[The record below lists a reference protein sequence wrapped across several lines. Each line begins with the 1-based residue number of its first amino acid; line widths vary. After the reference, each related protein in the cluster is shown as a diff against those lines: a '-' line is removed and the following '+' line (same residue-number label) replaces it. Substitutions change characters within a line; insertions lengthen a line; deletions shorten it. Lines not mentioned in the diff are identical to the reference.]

1 MPASEPGYNLYR
13 MNNMLLK
20 RITIFLTVDEKTIDA
35 YFNAHDPS
43 PIYKRQ
49 LSHEFEKYIAS
60 SIVAIKRYSTIRFKL
75 VCNKESDRQ
84 YIEPLI
90 HSIRRHFSVQ
100 KTIKESEFR
109 KFKKGSYKLLGISMT
124 VVMLS
129 QLFMITMLKDDN
141 RLHTLIGHALDIFSW
156 VILWTPIDKLVFFW
170 NPFLKEISIYDRL
183 VNAEI
188 VISEKNTV
196 EMTIPEMKY
205 A

>member
-1 MPASEPGYNLYR
+1 

-49 LSHEFEKYIAS
+49 LSHEFEKYISS

-129 QLFMITMLKDDN
+129 QLFMITMLKEDN

-170 NPFLKEISIYDRL
+170 NPYLKEISIYDRL
-183 VNAEI
+183 MNAEI
-188 VISEKNTV
+188 IVSEKNTV
-196 EMTIPEMKY
+196 EMSIPEMKY

>member
-1 MPASEPGYNLYR
+1 

-49 LSHEFEKYIAS
+49 LSHEFEKYISS

-100 KTIKESEFR
+100 KTIKESEFK

-129 QLFMITMLKDDN
+129 QLFMITVLKDDN
-141 RLHTLIGHALDIFSW
+141 RLHSLIGHALDIFSW

-183 VNAEI
+183 MNAEI
-188 VISEKNTV
+188 IISEKNTV
-196 EMTIPEMKY
+196 EMTMPEMKY

>member
-1 MPASEPGYNLYR
+1 

-20 RITIFLTVDEKTIDA
+20 KITIFLTLDEKTIDS

-129 QLFMITMLKDDN
+129 QLFMITVLKEDN

-156 VILWTPIDKLVFFW
+156 VMLWTPIDKLVFFW

-183 VNAEI
+183 MNAEI
-188 VISEKNTV
+188 LISEKNTV
-196 EMTIPEMKY
+196 EMTMPEMKY

>member
-1 MPASEPGYNLYR
+1 

-49 LSHEFEKYIAS
+49 LSHEFEKYISS

-100 KTIKESEFR
+100 KTIKESEFK

-129 QLFMITMLKDDN
+129 QLFMITVLKEDN

-183 VNAEI
+183 MNAEI
-188 VISEKNTV
+188 IISEKNTV
-196 EMTIPEMKY
+196 EMTMPEMKY

>member
-1 MPASEPGYNLYR
+1 

-75 VCNKESDRQ
+75 VCNKDSDRQ
-84 YIEPLI
+84 YVEPLI

-129 QLFMITMLKDDN
+129 QLFMITVLKEDN
-141 RLHTLIGHALDIFSW
+141 RFHTLIGHALDIFSW

-183 VNAEI
+183 MNAEI
-188 VISEKNTV
+188 IISEKNTV

>member
-1 MPASEPGYNLYR
+1 

-49 LSHEFEKYIAS
+49 LSHEFEKYISS

-129 QLFMITMLKDDN
+129 QLFMITVLKDDN

-170 NPFLKEISIYDRL
+170 NPYLKEISIYDRL
-183 VNAEI
+183 MNAEI
-188 VISEKNTV
+188 IVSEKNTV
-196 EMTIPEMKY
+196 EMSIPEMKY